1 MKNVVK
7 LNAPR
12 FIVSQ
17 ITMLL
22 TNLKFHK
29 TNTNLFE
36 NIDYYYKTLP
46 LSYHCFINIKI
57 VFGMA

>member
-29 TNTNLFE
+29 TNTKFYLR
-36 NIDYYYKTLP
+36 I
-46 LSYHCFINIKI
+46 
-57 VFGMA
+57 